1 MKLLFEN
8 QRAIMQQWPTAQ
20 ISIVQSIRKNLSFAK
35 CKIVEIIIQTI
46 DRFILDHKNHK
57 TNFITLSIM
66 ILLTRLKQIGSIS
79 FIFML
84 IMVGFQKTRWIMK
97 QTYNDKKPDDS
108 ISINFNHMTV
118 EIPFYEQL
126 F

>member
-1 MKLLFEN
+1 
-8 QRAIMQQWPTAQ
+8 
-20 ISIVQSIRKNLSFAK
+20 
-35 CKIVEIIIQTI
+35 
-46 DRFILDHKNHK
+46 
-57 TNFITLSIM
+57 M
-66 ILLTRLKQIGSIS
+66 ILLTRLKQIGSFS